1 MKNKKKMEIFKIKMI
16 IKYIINYDILVKKF
30 YYILIFLLIIYEN
43 FNQSWSYN

>member
-30 YYILIFLLIIYEN
+30 SLMIKRTFELTLIDGKK
-43 FNQSWSYN
+43 

>member
-30 YYILIFLLIIYEN
+30 YYNINIFINHL
-43 FNQSWSYN
+43 

>member
-30 YYILIFLLIIYEN
+30 
-43 FNQSWSYN
+43 